1 MKKFQQIALALLIS
15 CSIAQIHTAS
25 ADGSSS
31 RQTPGFSVFDETDAQ
46 LFALYPRTLDGWG
59 AFDPRIVPFIDQIE
73 RDWQNARP
81 NQVLAVRE
89 YYFAK
94 FFEFMDGVLE
104 HNTSRTTEFDILWK
118 SIHTEAS
125 DALKGDLGKLEWRMI
140 ETMFMRGLL
149 LASKGI
155 VSDAAKD
162 LLREIP
168 GMKLLFAALELTPKY
183 LLKSGE
189 NPDIPAWKHSSV
201 ACIQNIELVETGA
214 HHPYLNPYPLHH
226 KVGDRIKEEA
236 DRLGLRENVFIPM
249 PGLGKIGVTTILEM
263 WLEHVYPLPL
273 TYGEYKAHG
282 LTLGTAGGAGHDKA
296 HGEVDNR
303 RHEVHQATINL
314 LKTAPKGNITR
325 VNEKLATAMTVERY
339 QAWNKTLKA
348 LVGFKKREAIDA
360 LTNSDASVSVAISA
374 SASAD
379 DGVPSP
385 VAIEI
390 AVGSAAAKS
399 AAKKIARQK
408 YNAVISPLFE
418 ILHERYA
425 FNAEVLAKVTF
436 AESIT
441 QLCTNATT
449 AGGERFNELDTLFNS
464 RSDLADAQIK
474 DVVRGMDVS
483 RTKIYI
489 APPVGDA
496 VVPQTIGQHAR
507 FDLENATISRGD
519 VYTTVEFND
528 NETGEL
534 VKIRIASA
542 RYLFETAKDQNDLLR
557 LVGQEV
563 EAPIIPALPVGNA
576 GRAAVEQSVA
586 TWLTEVRTKMDALIN
601 QLPLAIQVPGMVD
614 AIRAYDD
621 LVARQNAAW
630 AARFA
635 DRVAEEDEGKHDE

>member
-1 MKKFQQIALALLIS
+1 MKKFQQIALTLLIS
-15 CSIAQIHTAS
+15 CGTAQIYTA
-25 ADGSSS
+25 AAGGSSISS
-31 RQTPGFSVFDETDAQ
+31 RETAEFSVFDESDVA
-46 LFALYPRTLDGWG
+46 LARLYPGTLNGFN

-73 RDWQNARP
+73 RDWKNAKP
-81 NQVLAVRE
+81 DEVLAVRE
-89 YYFAK
+89 YYFKK
-94 FFEFMDGVLE
+94 FFEFMEGVKA
-104 HNTSRTTEFDILWK
+104 HNPSPADEFVTLWK
-118 SIHTEAS
+118 NIYTEAS

-149 LASKGI
+149 LASQGV

-168 GMKLLFAALELTPKY
+168 GMKLLFASLEPTPRY
-183 LLKSGE
+183 LLKLGE
-189 NPDIPAWKHSSV
+189 SPDIPAWKHSSI
-201 ACIQNIELVETGA
+201 ACIQNIELVETDA
-214 HHPYLNPYPLHH
+214 LHPYLNTYPLHH
-226 KVGDRIKEEA
+226 KVGDRVKEEA

-249 PGLGKIGVTTILEM
+249 TGLGKIGVTTILEM

-273 TYGEYKAHG
+273 TYEEYKAHG

-314 LKTAPKGNITR
+314 LKKAPKGNITQE
-325 VNEKLATAMTVERY
+325 NEKLATRIAVERY
-339 QAWNKTLKA
+339 QAWNATLKA
-348 LVGFKKREAIDA
+348 LIGIKKSEAIADLTTTDA
-360 LTNSDASVSVAISA
+360 AVSVAISV

-379 DGVPSP
+379 EP
-385 VAIEI
+385 VTLSLE
-390 AVGSAAAKS
+390 VGSAAAKS
-399 AAKKIARQK
+399 AAKKLARQK

-425 FNAEVLAKVTF
+425 FNAEVLAKATF
-436 AESIT
+436 AESMA

-464 RSDLADAQIK
+464 RSDFADAQIK

-483 RTKIYI
+483 RTKVYVV
-489 APPVGDA
+489 PPVGDA
-496 VVPQTIGQHAR
+496 SVPQTIGQHAR
-507 FDLENATISRGD
+507 FDLENATIKRGD

-534 VKIRIASA
+534 VKIKIASA
-542 RYLFETAKDQNDLLR
+542 KYIFETAKDQNALLR

-563 EAPIIPALPVGNA
+563 EAPVIPAFPVGNA

-586 TWLTEVRTKMDALIN
+586 TWLIEVRTRMDALIN

-621 LVARQNAAW
+621 LVARQGAAW

-635 DRVAEEDEGKHDE
+635 DSVAVEDEGKHDE